1 MSSENSLNPTAA
13 NPQPAASGRKWILFA
28 AVVLTILALDLA
40 TKSWALGALEPRGPT
55 IYGLGFIPLTLH
67 FNTGGL
73 WGIGSGSVSRWLFS
87 IASFAALALLVHL
100 YRSTDRRHPLR
111 LITIPMI
118 AAGALGNLVDR
129 LRWDRGVVDFIGPV
143 DLGFMHWPIFNVA
156 DMAISCCTILLV
168 ISLWRDPGEPQ
179 PAMRGKTPG
188 QAVEET
194 PAGG

>member
-1 MSSENSLNPTAA
+1 MSSENVLESDSSRRPGA
-13 NPQPAASGRKWILFA
+13 PASNRKWILFA
-28 AVVLTILALDLA
+28 AVVLSILALDLA
-40 TKSWALGALEPRGPT
+40 TKSWALGALEPQGPT
-55 IYGLGFIPLTLH
+55 IYGLGLIPLTLH

-73 WGIGSGSVSRWLFS
+73 WGIGSGAVSRWVFS
-87 IASFAALALLVHL
+87 IASLAALALLVHL

-179 PAMRGKTPG
+179 L
-188 QAVEET
+188 EEHR
-194 PAGG
+194 PVPEAAAE